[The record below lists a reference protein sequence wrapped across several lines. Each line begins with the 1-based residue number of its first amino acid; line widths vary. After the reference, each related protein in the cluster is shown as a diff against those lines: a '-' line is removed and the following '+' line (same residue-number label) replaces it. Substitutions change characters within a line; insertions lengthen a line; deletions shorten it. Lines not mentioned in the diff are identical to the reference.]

1 MRGVE
6 ADAKCGTF
14 SRTPARST
22 STFSLQA
29 GACVT
34 FGAMLQSDPTD
45 TPRMATPHVSTP
57 EDHSEVDRSRPKQ
70 TGSPRRSSYEMA
82 AGSASSRPRPRTRP
96 PSFKSSPPA
105 ATVIESQSLT
115 ERLLPPLFFG
125 FLVLVV
131 AGSIALLL
139 WTPDSSNDYDLTSEE
154 LRVLN
159 GEVSPRTPETV
170 GPNRADGS
178 TNSVTAAGTASADA
192 VLEVETTPSG
202 AVVAIDG
209 EVAGVTP
216 LRRSQLSA
224 RWHIVS
230 VESPGFAA
238 KDTLVYLDAGVP
250 TTISL
255 TLIPSAS
262 DAPAAVSSPD
272 LSPGAP
278 ETVPEPP
285 AAASADPVVETPS
298 ASAPASGS
306 ITVAVNPSGVPVQ
319 LDGQTVGVAPMEL
332 SDVSPGTHTL
342 TFFLPGY
349 ETATVRIDVAPGAR
363 EVVDISL
370 VPQTG
375 TLTVVARP
383 WGSIYVDGRLRAE
396 DTDVSVEVT
405 LPVGTHQVRVE
416 HPTLGAQ
423 ERTVEVRPDRTTSE
437 VFDLN

>member
-1 MRGVE
+1 
-6 ADAKCGTF
+6 
-14 SRTPARST
+14 
-22 STFSLQA
+22 
-29 GACVT
+29 
-34 FGAMLQSDPTD
+34 
-45 TPRMATPHVSTP
+45 MATPHVSTP
-57 EDHSEVDRSRPKQ
+57 EDRSEVDRSRTKQ
-70 TGSPRRSSYEMA
+70 TGSPRRASHEMP

-96 PSFKSSPPA
+96 PSYKSPPPA

-159 GEVSPRTPETV
+159 GEVSPRTSETV
-170 GPNRADGS
+170 GTNRADGS
-178 TNSVTAAGTASADA
+178 TNSLTAAGTASADA
-192 VLEVETTPSG
+192 VLEVETTPPD
-202 AVVAIDG
+202 ALVVIDG

-216 LRRSQLSA
+216 LRRPQLSA

-238 KDTLVYLDAGVP
+238 KDTLVYLDAGVS
-250 TTISL
+250 TSISL
-255 TLIPSAS
+255 ALVPSESGVPES
-262 DAPAAVSSPD
+262 DVPVAVSSPD
-272 LSPGAP
+272 LSPDAP
-278 ETVPEPP
+278 VTDSEPP
-285 AAASADPVVETPS
+285 VATSADPVVETPP
-298 ASAPASGS
+298 ASSPASGS

-349 ETATVRIDVAPGAR
+349 ETATVRVDVAPGAR

-375 TLTVVARP
+375 TLTVIARP

-416 HPTLGAQ
+416 HPTLGVQ
-423 ERTVEVRPDRTTSE
+423 ERTVEIRPERTTSE